1 MNARLVVILICVCS
15 VVVAMYICVR
25 AHTSSVIHHLPL
37 INSKNI
43 VSLSITGR
51 INPSIIIPFKIG
63 TYKSVFMLDTGYA
76 GAPVLNTKIL
86 HIKMDENDIDAY
98 LVKVSEVNAS
108 NDFANRNM
116 NAFKAKNKCI
126 DYTSGCVLRLM
137 GIGETSEK
145 ASDML
150 LCPHIAMK
158 SASCNQYVNI
168 KKNVGIPQADVLMT
182 NHELNSPHILTLD
195 YLRHVAPCML
205 YLKSGF
211 MTLAMGSTEFLYER
225 AQCTHISS
233 ETVGG
238 AYVCSINISGV
249 SVRCTVDTGA
259 STTICVGAS
268 VLRRMRDFKT
278 TDAHIEQIGINSEII
293 CSDIV
298 RCDVE
303 FANMSF
309 RDLPVFVN
317 QQNVE
322 ETDGYVGL
330 GFLKAFNLLVTP
342 MSLFAQSN
350 GASVAS
356 LESYSKVSR
365 QGKC

>member
-1 MNARLVVILICVCS
+1 MNVRVILICVCLA
-15 VVVAMYICVR
+15 VVAMYICVR
-25 AHTSSVIHHLPL
+25 AHTSDVIDNPPL
-37 INSKNI
+37 ISSKNI
-43 VSLSITGR
+43 VSLSISGHV
-51 INPSIIIPFKIG
+51 NPSIIVPFKIG
-63 TYKSVFMLDTGYA
+63 SYKSVFMLDTGYA

-86 HIKMDENDIDAY
+86 HIKMDENDIDSY
-98 LVKVSEVNAS
+98 LVKVSEARAS
-108 NDFANRNM
+108 NDVAYRNM
-116 NAFKAKNKCI
+116 QAFKSKNKCI

-158 SASCNQYVNI
+158 SAASSGYLNV

-233 ETVGG
+233 ETIGG

-249 SVRCTVDTGA
+249 NVRCTVDTGA
-259 STTICVGAS
+259 STTICVGAP
-268 VLRRMRDFKT
+268 VLKRLQNYKMT
-278 TDAHIEQIGINSEII
+278 NEHIEQVGINAEVI

-309 RDLPVFVN
+309 HDLPVFVN

-342 MSLFAQSN
+342 MSLFAQFN
-350 GASVAS
+350 GAPVAS
-356 LESYSKVSR
+356 LDSYDNVRR
-365 QGKC
+365 QGTCS